1 MLLVHFSV
9 FEGNLEQSAEAV
21 YITQEMINNGTIQM
35 SDGSLYLTQDLIQQE
50 EQVDHNDY
58 NTVYVTPGELET
70 SQKHTCQSAIGE
82 AGVTMDTENTV
93 REESLDG
100 GDAMQQ
106 SEDPKDGKDDC
117 KTLHVNV
124 IKIEEG
130 TSQDSVENS
139 HVINQNEQTISVSTN
154 GKISQES
161 WIERVI
167 I

>member
-1 MLLVHFSV
+1 
-9 FEGNLEQSAEAV
+9 
-21 YITQEMINNGTIQM
+21 
-35 SDGSLYLTQDLIQQE
+35 
-50 EQVDHNDY
+50 
-58 NTVYVTPGELET
+58 VYVTPGELET

-130 TSQDSVENS
+130 TSQDSAECS
-139 HVINQNEQTISVSTN
+139 KFPSKTE
-154 GKISQES
+154 K
-161 WIERVI
+161 
-167 I
+167 